1 MKMKKI
7 PIRYKVG
14 AGIVVGLATIAL
26 IARLIVF
33 PELTMAFQIKAFFAS
48 LCVLSCFVT
57 IYFWINHFLNKMLP
71 YEKGLTRRIIL
82 QLAIGLSIL
91 FGIHMVLLT
100 VAGDRLPFKLDKIF
114 LLAVFMLDLFGCL
127 SINLAFFSEY
137 IFKQWKASIQR
148 AERLEKEKALV
159 QYDNLKNQ
167 LNPHFLF
174 NALASLNSLIFE
186 NQEQASQF
194 LKQLSK
200 VYRYLLENKEVVT
213 LRKELDFLENY
224 LSLLRTRFGDAL
236 IIKTEVQEKDKDA
249 QTVPVTLQNLLE
261 NALKHNIVTTDRP
274 LLIRIYTSNGYLC
287 VENSLQRKSI
297 VENSN
302 RQGLV
307 NLKNL
312 YRYLAPKEVMVSETE
327 AKFTVKVP
335 LL

>member
-1 MKMKKI
+1 MRMKNI
-7 PIRYKVG
+7 PFRYKVG
-14 AGIVVGLATIAL
+14 ASIVVGLATIAL

-33 PELTMAFQIKAFFAS
+33 PEFTIAFQAKAFFAS
-48 LCVLSCFVT
+48 LVVLGFFIT
-57 IYFWINHFLNKMLP
+57 IYFWINHFLNNILP
-71 YEKGLTRRIIL
+71 YEKSLPGRIIL
-82 QLAIGLSIL
+82 QLAIGLALL
-91 FGIHMVLLT
+91 FGIHMALLSF
-100 VAGDRLPFKLDKIF
+100 AGDRLPFKQDKVF
-114 LLAVFMLDLFGCL
+114 LLAVFILDLFGCL
-127 SINLAFFSEY
+127 AINLAFFSEY
-137 IFKQWKASIQR
+137 IFGQWKVSIQR

-200 VYRYLLENKEVVT
+200 VYRYLLENKEVVS
-213 LRKELDFLENY
+213 LRKELEFLEHY
-224 LSLLRTRFGDAL
+224 ISLLKTRFANAL
-236 IIKTEVQEKDKDA
+236 VINIEVKDKDKEF

-261 NALKHNIVTTDRP
+261 NALKHNVLTPDKP
-274 LLIRIYTSNGYLC
+274 LMIRIYIENSYLC

-302 RQGLV
+302 KHGLM

-312 YRYLAPKEVMVSETE
+312 YRYLDPKEVIIIETE
-327 AKFTVKVP
+327 DKFTVKVP
-335 LL
+335 LI